1 MKNTLLISALGILLA
16 FPAIAQAQFS
26 GNSFH
31 ERNDFLLTS
40 PGAMK
45 FGLYGYDNPALL
57 GYIEQPDLLFQFSD
71 QGGFGSFNRFGVFTA
86 NPLFGFSAVFNE
98 LGPASFR
105 SYSIGAGFGNERGAI
120 GYSYNWY
127 GGNAGDF
134 GLENHITVGTI
145 TRPNRY
151 ISLGLMGSVSVES
164 NDYEGVI
171 DLAVRPFGT
180 PSVAVFGDYAVQRN
194 VAIENGT
201 WSTGLAFEPVSGVRV
216 TGRYIHDF
224 GVTAGLQFSFGRA
237 GLSAQS
243 HFDTD
248 VNQQFNTYGVRLGAY
263 DRNLFDTYRKT
274 GDRYLNL
281 SLRGPM
287 AYQNRRFFDNR
298 NTLLGTLETIQ
309 NAKNDPRIAG
319 IAINTTGMAISSAM
333 IWEIR
338 EELQRFRESGKKVV
352 VYVERGGM
360 STLHLA
366 SVADYVVM
374 DPFGGMS
381 ITGYGTSTTYLKD
394 LLDYYGI
401 GVDEFREMTHKS
413 AFESFARSEGSE
425 EDREQRED
433 LINGYYE
440 VTRSDVMSGRG
451 LTESEYDAL
460 INRGLSLLPEDL
472 VEAGIVDTLARSTE
486 LNDIIR
492 KLEDRRISRTGSS
505 GLLANEMPKDDF
517 WGPKPEIAV
526 IYAIG
531 GTMTEGGI
539 QARRLAADIRAARN
553 NSNVKAVVL
562 RADSPGGDPLASD
575 LVAEELRKTMEE
587 KPVIVSMGNVAASG
601 GYWISMYS
609 DTIIAVPNTVT
620 GSIGVISGWFYDDGL
635 SDRLRLN
642 YRTVSRGESADL
654 MGGPVLPLIGLGLPG
669 RNLTETEREG
679 LIDRMLVLYDQF
691 IEKVA
696 EGRDM
701 EYDEVKAVAE
711 GRVWTGIQ
719 AQENGLVDELGS
731 LSFAITL
738 AMERAGMSM
747 DDPYQI
753 TERPTPSAFDL
764 FDILPVPS
772 LIRAQFASDDDIMSD
787 PMVDYLKMMIENNGY
802 PSVALPMEYYQ
813 LIYQLTR

>member
-1 MKNTLLISALGILLA
+1 MKHALTCIMLAIAILLPSA
-16 FPAIAQAQFS
+16 TEAQFVN
-26 GNSFH
+26 NSFH
-31 ERNDFLLTS
+31 QRNDFLLTS

-71 QGGFGSFNRFGVFTA
+71 QGGFGSFNRYGVFTA
-86 NPLFGFSAVFNE
+86 NPLFGFSAIFNDI
-98 LGPASFR
+98 GPASFR
-105 SYSIGAGFGNERGAI
+105 SYSFGAGFGNERGAI
-120 GYSYNWY
+120 GYSFNWY

-134 GLENHITVGTI
+134 GLENHINIGTVS
-145 TRPNRY
+145 RPNRY
-151 ISLGLMGSVSVES
+151 FSLGLMGSFSVES
-164 NDYEGVI
+164 ADYEGVV
-171 DLAVRPFGT
+171 DVAVRPLGT
-180 PSVAVFGDYAVQRN
+180 PAVALFGDYAVQRN
-194 VAIENGT
+194 VAVENGT
-201 WSTGLAFEPVSGVRV
+201 WSGGLAFEPVSGVRV

-237 GLSAQS
+237 GVSAQS

-248 VNQQFNTYGVRLGAY
+248 VNQQFNTYGIRLGAY
-263 DRNLFDTYRKT
+263 DRNVFDTYRST
-274 GDRYLNL
+274 GDRYLNM

-298 NTLLGTLETIQ
+298 NTLRNTLETIR
-309 NAKNDPRIAG
+309 NAKDDPRISG

-338 EELQRFRESGKKVV
+338 DELERFKESGKKVV
-352 VYVERGGM
+352 MYIERGSM

-374 DPFGGMS
+374 DPFGGLTV
-381 ITGYGTSTTYLKD
+381 TGYASSTTYLKD

-413 AFESFARSEGSE
+413 AFESFARSDGSE

-440 VTRSDVMSGRG
+440 VTRNDVMAGRG
-451 LTESEYDAL
+451 LSEEEFDDL

-472 VEAGIVDTLARSTE
+472 VKAGIVDTLARSTE
-486 LNDIIR
+486 INDIIR
-492 KLEDRRISRTGSS
+492 ELEGRRMGRTGSS
-505 GLLANEMPKDDF
+505 SLLANIMPNDDF
-517 WGPKPEIAV
+517 WGPKPEIAI

-531 GTMTEGGI
+531 GTTTEGGI
-539 QARRLAADIRAARN
+539 QARRLASDIRAARN
-553 NSNVKAVVL
+553 NSNVKAIIL

-575 LVAEELRKTMEE
+575 LVAEELRKTMEK

-669 RNLTETEREG
+669 RNLTESEREG
-679 LIDRMLVLYDQF
+679 LINRMLVLYDQF

-701 EYDEVKAVAE
+701 EEDEVRAVAE

-719 AQENGLVDELGS
+719 AKENGLVDDLGS
-731 LSFAITL
+731 LSFAIAL
-738 AMERAGMSM
+738 AMDRAGMSM
-747 DDPYQI
+747 DEPYQI

-772 LIRAQFASDDDIMSD
+772 IIRAQFATEEEVMSD
-787 PMVDYLKMMIENNGY
+787 PMVDYLKMMINNNGY